1 MPNSPDSTKNR
12 EAAAMSPES
21 SQGSPLSGAV
31 RSLDDRELCLLLTAL
46 LREWRDRA
54 DLHDS
59 LLRREHL

>member
-1 MPNSPDSTKNR
+1 
-12 EAAAMSPES
+12 MSPES